1 MLKSM
6 ALDRQQLNDL
16 KTTLVQERNR
26 LVEELSKFASKN
38 LKADDDFSPNFPDY
52 GDDEDEN
59 AQEVAEYGTRLSL
72 ETTLEKELRDVEMT
86 LTRIEEG
93 RYGQCKYCG
102 KDLDIARLMARPT
115 SSSCVECKRNL
126 KN

>member
-1 MLKSM
+1 M

-102 KDLDIARLMARPT
+102 KD
-115 SSSCVECKRNL
+115 S
-126 KN
+126 

>member
-1 MLKSM
+1 M

-115 SSSCVECKRNL
+115 SSSCVECKTNL
-126 KN
+126 KNGN